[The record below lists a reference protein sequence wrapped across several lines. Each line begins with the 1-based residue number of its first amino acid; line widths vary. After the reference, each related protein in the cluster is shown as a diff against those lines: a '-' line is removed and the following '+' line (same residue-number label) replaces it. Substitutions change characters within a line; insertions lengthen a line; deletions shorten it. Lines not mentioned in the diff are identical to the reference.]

1 MYFMAGRVSS
11 LARYCLFSS
20 THSVKVI
27 FAIYEKA
34 LHYCCK
40 GMVSRDVV
48 FSIQNKFFPSIIC
61 TLLGLSI
68 FPYFL
73 FVDVFNSENL
83 SHT

>member
-1 MYFMAGRVSS
+1 MYFMAGSESS

-20 THSVKVI
+20 TQSVKVI
-27 FAIYEKA
+27 LAIYEKA
-34 LHYCCK
+34 VYICCK

-48 FSIQNKFFPSIIC
+48 FSIQNKIFPYIIC
-61 TLLGLSI
+61 TILGLPI

-83 SHT
+83 SHK